1 MKRNCL
7 LLLTMV
13 LVLTVSCTSKQQNE
27 NAWLRNGVATSV
39 QQLKL
44 MAEKV
49 KSSGLQPRSIKN
61 GEVRLENAYDWTS
74 GFFPGSLWLAYE
86 LTGDSLLKNEAMHY
100 TQLLSEIQYYKG
112 THDLGFMIHCSYG
125 NAVRLSGNT
134 LLDTVIVNGAQSLI
148 SRFNPTVGQI
158 RSWDFGEWRYPV
170 IIDNMMNLEMLFYAS
185 KISGDSTFRNIA
197 IQHANV
203 TMKNHFRDDYSS
215 YHVVSYNPET
225 GALESQGTFQGY
237 SDSSAWARG
246 QAWGLYG
253 YTMCYKETGDD
264 KYLNQAKAI
273 ASFIMNNA
281 NSTSD
286 LIPYWDFNAPN
297 IPNAPRDASAAAVT
311 ASALLSLSTMVAD
324 GEAYF
329 DYAET
334 ILKNLSS
341 DKYLAKVGDNKNF
354 ILMHSVGHL
363 PANSEIDVPLNYA
376 DYYYLEGL
384 IRYAALKQI
393 NIIH

>member
-215 YHVVSYNPET
+215 YHVVS
-225 GALESQGTFQGY
+225 
-237 SDSSAWARG
+237 
-246 QAWGLYG
+246 
-253 YTMCYKETGDD
+253 
-264 KYLNQAKAI
+264 
-273 ASFIMNNA
+273 
-281 NSTSD
+281 
-286 LIPYWDFNAPN
+286 
-297 IPNAPRDASAAAVT
+297 
-311 ASALLSLSTMVAD
+311 
-324 GEAYF
+324 
-329 DYAET
+329 
-334 ILKNLSS
+334 
-341 DKYLAKVGDNKNF
+341 
-354 ILMHSVGHL
+354 
-363 PANSEIDVPLNYA
+363 
-376 DYYYLEGL
+376 
-384 IRYAALKQI
+384 
-393 NIIH
+393 